1 MKKLILFA
9 CFLIAYNSLQAQPG
23 KVGVKPVPKVAR
35 PKPLLK
41 TLDDSASYAIGLSI
55 AGFCKQQGI
64 TAPDTVLVSRSFTDI
79 MENKPTFITEA
90 VSNDIINK
98 LLMRARATPADSAL
112 VPGATNDSI
121 SYAIGFNHALFFK
134 QQGITNLDTA
144 DIIKAIN
151 DVLGNKQL
159 QFNDRIAN
167 TVMNKLIIRIQE
179 NKVKP
184 AIDAGRALLAKNKKN
199 PKIKTTASG
208 LQYEIIRQGK
218 GIKPAKTDTF
228 VCNYKGTLIDG
239 TEFDNSYKRGQPLVY
254 PVAGVI
260 RGWTEGLQLMPV
272 GSKYNFYIPY
282 ELAYG
287 PFDNGAIPGGSL
299 LIFELE
305 LLDVK
310 KGKAS
315 PPVTKPIK

>member
-79 MENKPTFITEA
+79 MENKPTFMTEA

-134 QQGITNLDTA
+134 QQGITKLDTA

-167 TVMNKLIIRIQE
+167 NVMNKLIIRIQE

-260 RGWTEGLQLMPV
+260 RGWTEGLQLMSV

-315 PPVTKPIK
+315 PSATKPIK

>member
-1 MKKLILFA
+1 MKNLILFP
-9 CFLIAYNSLQAQPG
+9 CFLIIYTSLLAQPG
-23 KVGVKPVPKVAR
+23 KVGVKPKPKVV
-35 PKPLLK
+35 KPTPMLK
-41 TLDDSASYAIGLSI
+41 NLDDSASYAIGLSI

-64 TAPDTVLVSRSFTDI
+64 TAPDTALVSRSFTDV
-79 MENKPTFITEA
+79 MENAPAWMSEA

-98 LLMRARATPADSAL
+98 LLMRGRAAPKDSIL
-112 VPGATNDSI
+112 VAATSNDSI
-121 SYAIGFNHALFFK
+121 SYAIGLNHALFFK
-134 QQGITNLDTA
+134 QQGITKLATA

-151 DVLGNKQL
+151 DVLGNKTL

-167 TVMNKLIIRIQE
+167 NVMNKLIIRIQE

-218 GIKPAKTDTF
+218 GVKPTKVDTF

-239 TEFDNSYKRGQPLVY
+239 TEFDNSYKRNQPLIY

-282 ELAYG
+282 ELGYG

-299 LIFELE
+299 LIFEVD

-315 PPVTKPIK
+315 PPASKPIK